1 MYHFAFYSLAIF
13 LGFSFLINLACSK
26 NADENKA
33 NLENQTLQQKAV
45 DSNIQIKED
54 LRQIIN
60 KNGWDL
66 PSLSL
71 FSKKTKTTI
80 VANKVKLV
88 HIEYIPIKEVV
99 VTANGNHFKNAKWD
113 STAKDKSWIIRSLKV
128 FEFEGKP
135 FCYFMRGDEVLLDE
149 NRKIIAFNAMTI
161 GLVYFDN
168 DGDGNIETF
177 SYAFPFAEIPQIIP
191 SWIKSK

>member
-1 MYHFAFYSLAIF
+1 MNF
-13 LGFSFLINLACSK
+13 ACSK
-26 NADENKA
+26 KIEKLKVNVEIPNS
-33 NLENQTLQQKAV
+33 LQKTP

-80 VANKVKLV
+80 FVDKVKIGQ
-88 HIEYIPIKEVV
+88 IEYQPTKEVI
-99 VTANGNHFKNAKWD
+99 VTANGNHLKNAKWD
-113 STAKDKSWIIRSLKV
+113 STVKDKSWIIRSLKV
-128 FEFEGKP
+128 FDFEGKP

-149 NRKIIAFNAMTI
+149 NRKITAFNAMTI

-168 DGDGNIETF
+168 DGDGKIETF
-177 SYAFPFAEIPQIIP
+177 NYVSLYPETPPIP